1 MGNVQNNGTNNN
13 GRRSFLKGTVPVMA
27 TAFIPGISLQSNADK
42 GSEPSFP
49 GLIIREKEPVNFE
62 FPFPMLSKAI
72 TANNQ
77 FFIRTHFPIPKL
89 QAKEWK
95 MTIGGHVNKEIT
107 LTYDELRALPA
118 KKVMATLECAGNGRA
133 NLAPKVKGLL
143 WEQGAVGNAEWTGVP
158 LSVLLEK
165 AGIKEG
171 AVEIILEGAD
181 KGEVS
186 EEPKSPGAIHFAR
199 SLPLNKAMQAEVLI
213 AYQMNGKDLSP
224 EHGFPVRA
232 IIPGWYGMASVKW
245 LTKIVAV
252 DKPFEGY
259 WQTLEY
265 AYWKHTDDQPTLTAV
280 TEVQV
285 KAEIARP
292 ALSEVIPGG
301 KKYRVHGAAWCGES
315 DIVKVELS
323 FDEGKTWKPAKLL
336 GKNVKFAWR
345 LWEYDWQVP
354 KGQQRHKLMSRATDS
369 NGNTQPMQ
377 HDKDRRTYMV
387 NKIVTVEV
395 ESQ

>member
-1 MGNVQNNGTNNN
+1 MDKAQNNGTNNN
-13 GRRSFLKGTVPVMA
+13 GRRAFLKGTVPVMA
-27 TAFIPGISLQSNADK
+27 TAIIPGIASASNADK

-62 FPFPMLSKAI
+62 FPFPMLSEAI
-72 TANNQ
+72 TPNNQ

-158 LSVLLEK
+158 LAVLLEK

-199 SLPLNKAMQAEVLI
+199 SLPLTKAMQAEVIL

-224 EHGFPVRA
+224 EHGYPVRA

-245 LTKIVAV
+245 LTKILAV
-252 DKPFEGY
+252 NKPFEGY

-265 AYWKHTDDQPTLTAV
+265 AYWKRTDEQPTLTAV

-292 ALSEVIPGG
+292 ALSEVIPAG
-301 KKYRVHGAAWCGES
+301 KIYRVHGAAWCGES
-315 DIVKVELS
+315 EIVKVELS
-323 FDEGKTWKPAKLL
+323 LDEGVTWQPAKLL
-336 GKNVKFAWR
+336 GKSVRFAWR
-345 LWEYDWQVP
+345 LWEYNWEVP
-354 KGQQRHKLMSRATDS
+354 LGQQRHKLMSRATDS
-369 NGNTQPMQ
+369 NGITQPMQ

-395 ESQ
+395 EAQ